1 MENSK
6 SVNQQGRLIIPQESI
21 EKLSFIFSALFSALV
36 EEVEI
41 SVLFIKDCDKQIEV
55 NIFIDQILRLVDNEE
70 YIDLDDIFLHR
81 ILSEYE
87 GFHASGYVTSLDQSK
102 YPIEILYLGTSDFG
116 VYKIDTKSP
125 YLNPRFN

>member
-55 NIFIDQILRLVDNEE
+55 NIFIDQIFRLVDNEE
-70 YIDLDDIFLHR
+70 YIDLDDILIHR

-87 GFHASGYVTSLDQSK
+87 GFRASGYITSLDHSK
-102 YPIEILYLGTSDFG
+102 YPIEILCLGTGDFG
-116 VYKIDTKSP
+116 VYKIDFKSP
-125 YLNPRFN
+125 YLNPRFK